1 MVVVE
6 RPEALDRLVDLV
18 DPDESVVAQLG
29 ILGVSIDADVGM
41 AIGSLRIPTGVMVA
55 AHAEDRHAAA
65 VSLSAGDVIHSVNG
79 ASVSSLEELRAALD
93 ALKSHAPVVLQ
104 IERDGQLS
112 FVAFELE

>member
-1 MVVVE
+1 
-6 RPEALDRLVDLV
+6 
-18 DPDESVVAQLG
+18 
-29 ILGVSIDADVGM
+29 M
-41 AIGSLRIPTGVMVA
+41 AIGSLRIPSGVMVA

-79 ASVSSLEELRAALD
+79 ASVSSLEALRAALD
-93 ALKSHAPVVLQ
+93 ALPSHAPVVLQ